1 MARDTGGVTSLYR
14 TGEYDPTA
22 PLSDVPGLHDGVDIG
37 AALKAVREFH
47 GVTLQDLADATRIRQ
62 TYLAALED
70 MRLEELPSRPFA
82 IGYVKAYAKHLGL
95 DAEAAVERFRQEHP
109 DHEEGLRAPVGM
121 RKQRDSRL
129 SLILIAGVLIVAAFV
144 LWNFAQRA
152 ISAQSAPHKSII
164 AAAPQV
170 AASPSDGAGP
180 IQVGG
185 SLPPPVESTTPP
197 LYETPGL
204 ADSTDGSADAVEAA
218 GKARRDNATPQAVVN
233 SMPVGS
239 PFKARG
245 AIHGASAGPG
255 ATDVVIQARRNGVFE
270 VRGPDG
276 VSYFTRVLQT
286 GEAYRVPALKGLS
299 ITVSD
304 PAVFDVFVA
313 GRYTGPMPAA
323 VTRADTLVP
332 KAP

>member
-1 MARDTGGVTSLYR
+1 MALDTGGVTSLYR
-14 TGEYDPTA
+14 TGEYDPSAAVGGDA
-22 PLSDVPGLHDGVDIG
+22 PTLHDGPDLG
-37 AALKAVREFH
+37 AALKAVRLFH

-82 IGYVKAYAKHLGL
+82 VGYVKAYARHLGL
-95 DAEAAVERFRQEHP
+95 DADAAVERFRQEHP
-109 DHEEGLRAPVGM
+109 DHEEGLRAPVGI

-129 SLILIAGVLIVAAFV
+129 GLILTFGVLVIVAIV
-144 LWNFAQRA
+144 LWNLAQRA
-152 ISAQSAPHKSII
+152 ISAQASPAKPTI
-164 AAAPQV
+164 AAPPPAP
-170 AASPSDGAGP
+170 ATDEAGP

-185 SLPPPVESTTPP
+185 SLPPPVESTTPA

-204 ADSTDGSADAVEAA
+204 ADSTDGSADAVDAA
-218 GKARRDNATPQAVVN
+218 AKARLGETAQPAAL
-233 SMPVGS
+233 SMPIGS

-245 AIHGASAGPG
+245 PVHGAPAGPG

-270 VRGPDG
+270 VRGADG
-276 VSYFTRVLQT
+276 VSYFTRVLQA

-313 GRYTGPMPAA
+313 GRYTGPLPAT
-323 VTRADTLVP
+323 VSRADTLAP